1 MAYSMHIVML
11 MASNIVKVLANECP
25 IDGGNSQQML
35 MEPRE
40 ITVMVW
46 TNWNVRGTWNVTW
59 TIGLLMNILAFL
71 FNDLEKTVTNPNLDL
86 WKSVSQ
92 VKVCL
97 SCALALSCFCRCL
110 FRGNDGFQLLYWLCA
125 CVSCERNMNLCYCFH
140 LLLEQHT
147 EIIRN
152 IQNM

>member
-1 MAYSMHIVML
+1 
-11 MASNIVKVLANECP
+11 LANECP

-59 TIGLLMNILAFL
+59 TIGLLMNILAFV

-92 VKVCL
+92 VKVYHVLSLYRVFVVVCL
-97 SCALALSCFCRCL
+97 EEMTVFSCCT
-110 FRGNDGFQLLYWLCA
+110 D
-125 CVSCERNMNLCYCFH
+125 CVLV
-140 LLLEQHT
+140 
-147 EIIRN
+147 
-152 IQNM
+152 